1 MRYEKATRDFYT
13 FTCVGGLELFVLSD
27 GGHTWCFHPQHT
39 LRCYIS
45 LLYPCSI
52 ISSFYFVYT
61 TLPLCLIPF
70 CHMFCGIFESFHQ
83 LQYNTQ
89 LEFVGTEASGVQSW
103 FFVWHCLVV
112 FVHVCTLQIAQM
124 TLPAAQP
131 TIFFGCLL
139 SPIYCYSSLK
149 GFYHLCYFLL
159 SLQLKIPT
167 ICIVTKAS
175 PPPPSPPKNK

>member
-70 CHMFCGIFESFHQ
+70 CHMFCGIFESFISYSTIHSWSSSVLKHQ
-83 LQYNTQ
+83 ECNPGSLC
-89 LEFVGTEASGVQSW
+89 GTV
-103 FFVWHCLVV
+103 
-112 FVHVCTLQIAQM
+112 
-124 TLPAAQP
+124 
-131 TIFFGCLL
+131 
-139 SPIYCYSSLK
+139 
-149 GFYHLCYFLL
+149 
-159 SLQLKIPT
+159 
-167 ICIVTKAS
+167 
-175 PPPPSPPKNK
+175 